1 MKCLQVY
8 IRGVLLITNRAVQL
22 LNLTKGIWGWKE
34 KGALAL
40 LVPLN
45 LIRPKP
51 LNPRIVLLDMVGKEI
66 DEKPTTSFE
75 KGGRITFLR
84 KFITV
89 KSLVRRFNSTESD
102 SWSERTIPN
111 QDLDE
116 KRTAS

>member
-1 MKCLQVY
+1 
-8 IRGVLLITNRAVQL
+8 
-22 LNLTKGIWGWKE
+22 
-34 KGALAL
+34 
-40 LVPLN
+40 
-45 LIRPKP
+45 
-51 LNPRIVLLDMVGKEI
+51 MVGKEI

-89 KSLVRRFNSTESD
+89 KSLVRRFNNTESD

>member
-1 MKCLQVY
+1 MTICSTQASKSKNCTS
-8 IRGVLLITNRAVQL
+8 R
-22 LNLTKGIWGWKE
+22 
-34 KGALAL
+34 
-40 LVPLN
+40 
-45 LIRPKP
+45 
-51 LNPRIVLLDMVGKEI
+51 MVGKEL

-89 KSLVRRFNSTESD
+89 KSLVQRFNSTESD